1 MDAESAALQAAEI
14 EALQAIYEQEF
25 ELVVEAQ
32 EGSKGGASFRICCPP
47 LGSLFICLPP
57 TYPASGCPSF
67 TAERLRG
74 EQSAAVSE
82 SLASKAQELSGQEC
96 IFQVLSTVP
105 EVAELAGVKD
115 LEEEVP
121 LQAGTPTSEQVPSD
135 WATESSE
142 GVLLMLSVRSGPKV
156 KTSRITNQSELRR
169 VSNAGTICV
178 DLAPSK
184 NTENYELANLLA
196 ATLQIKAEDVEFL
209 VGKPKDKA
217 TGEKQALIRSLTRED
232 AMSRLLA

>member
-1 MDAESAALQAAEI
+1 MDAESAASQAAEI
-14 EALQAIYEQEF
+14 EALQAIYEEEF
-25 ELVVEAQ
+25 ELVDEAQ

-47 LGSLFICLPP
+47 LGSLLICLPP

-74 EQSAAVSE
+74 EQSAA
-82 SLASKAQELSGQEC
+82 ELSGQEC

-121 LQAGTPTSEQVPSD
+121 LQAGTPTSEQVPSG

-196 ATLQIKAEDVEFL
+196 STLQIKAEDVEFL